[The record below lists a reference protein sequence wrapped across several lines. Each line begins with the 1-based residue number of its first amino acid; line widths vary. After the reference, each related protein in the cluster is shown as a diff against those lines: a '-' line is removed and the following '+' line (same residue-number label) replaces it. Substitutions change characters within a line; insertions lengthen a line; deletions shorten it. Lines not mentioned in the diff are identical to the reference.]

1 MSVGHSFLF
10 TAFPPG
16 VCRQR

>member
-16 VCRQR
+16 VCRWR